1 MEKEFIMR
9 LLITL
14 ATIVLSAI
22 IAAFVL
28 HAIIFVIAC
37 VKVMR
42 DEILFERHLS
52 EILDKA
58 DDRSND

>member
-37 VKVMR
+37 VKVTR
-42 DEILFERHLS
+42 DEILFERHLR